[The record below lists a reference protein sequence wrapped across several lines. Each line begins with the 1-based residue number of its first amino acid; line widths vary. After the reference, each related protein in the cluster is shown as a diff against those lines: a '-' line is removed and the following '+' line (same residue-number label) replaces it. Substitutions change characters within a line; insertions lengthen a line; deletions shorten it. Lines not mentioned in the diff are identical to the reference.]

1 MHESAVPARQPTAA
15 GKTSAHP
22 VGVSP
27 SPSPLDPNRA
37 TPDGAIPPPSGAPTS
52 YFGWDIFR
60 NTAAQVVGRNFIA
73 LGRLVVAG
81 MIVRG
86 FGKGT
91 FGEYSLIFALLS
103 IAEWVLDFGTTEA
116 FVREICREPAQRQR
130 LLRILTVAK
139 IVQIPAAFGV
149 FVAILLALRYPPQI
163 MEAGLVGGAGLVF
176 FGGVLVYRVIF
187 RSNLTM
193 EREVGAELMSVLVMV
208 PLIAMVTSQGGGLTE
223 LFACYLISRAV
234 FFGLCFFLG
243 KNHYRPSLQG
253 VTWQDVRWSWR
264 WSSDIGVIGFL
275 VVVNETL
282 DILVLSRLSTFSDL
296 AYYSGAQRFTMPLL
310 TALASIGAT
319 LYPVAASYWPR
330 ARSQFEQ
337 ACQLGFDTVM
347 VVAGLAICSMLAGAE
362 FFMGLLGPALVV
374 GAPVLRVLAVL
385 CFVKALSSILGPVLY
400 VVQAQRQVLQLVV
413 VVIVVKA
420 SVLAAL
426 APQFGYMGVAFGA
439 LVVELLVTAVPL
451 LYLVQRFTGY
461 RVRWSVPIKVAMITV
476 LAAGAPRLL
485 FSATGFPAAV
495 MAPALYLPLAFLSGA
510 ARFSDV
516 RRLLKK
522 KRS

>member
-1 MHESAVPARQPTAA
+1 MHESVVPARQPTAA
-15 GKTSAHP
+15 GESSAHA
-22 VGVSP
+22 VGISP
-27 SPSPLDPNRA
+27 SAPPLS
-37 TPDGAIPPPSGAPTS
+37 PDGATPSGTIPPSAGAPTG
-52 YFGWDIFR
+52 YLGWDLFR
-60 NTAAQVVGRNFIA
+60 NTAAQVVGRNFIG

-103 IAEWVLDFGTTEA
+103 IAEWVLDFGTTEV
-116 FVREICREPAQRQR
+116 FVREICREPEQRPR

-149 FVAILLALRYPPQI
+149 LGAVLLALRYPPQI
-163 MEAGLVGGAGLVF
+163 VEAGLVGGAGLVF

-187 RSNLTM
+187 RSSLTM
-193 EREVGAELMSVLVMV
+193 EREVGAELISVLVMI
-208 PLIAMVTSQGGGLTE
+208 PLIALVASQGGGLTG
-223 LFACYLISRAV
+223 LFGCYLISRAV
-234 FFGLCFFLG
+234 FFVLCFLFG
-243 KNHYRPSLQG
+243 KSSYRPSLQG

-264 WSSDIGVIGFL
+264 WSAAIGVIGFL

-282 DILVLSRLSTFSDL
+282 DILVLSRLSSFSDL
-296 AYYSGAQRFTMPLL
+296 AYYSSAQRFTLPLL

-347 VVAGLAICSMLAGAE
+347 VVAGLAICSMLAGPE

-385 CFVKALSSILGPVLY
+385 CFVKAISSILGPVLY
-400 VVQAQRQVLQLVV
+400 VVLAQKQVLQLVV

-426 APQFGYMGVAFGA
+426 APRFGYMGVAFGA

-451 LYLVQRFTGY
+451 LYLLQRFSGY
-461 RVRWSVPIKVAMITV
+461 RVRWIVPIKVAMITV
-476 LAAGAPRLL
+476 AAAAAPQLL
-485 FSATGFPAAV
+485 FSATGFSAAV
-495 MAPALYLPLAFLSGA
+495 VAPALYVPLAFLSGA

-516 RRLLKK
+516 RMLLRRKA
-522 KRS
+522 S